1 MKETLTRTYPDG
13 TRATYR
19 LEPGSPH
26 AAALLTPQKPWKI
39 KRPKDKRQYPQ
50 YAPGI
55 DSTADYVRRYFA
67 LNAGGRHGSPCAYGS
82 HLDHMTLY
90 APLPAA
96 PAAVYTGVDSVE
108 TVEGGAE

>member
-1 MKETLTRTYPDG
+1 MKETLIRNYPDG

-26 AAALLTPQKPWKI
+26 AGALLTTQKPWKI

-67 LNAGGRHGSPCAYGS
+67 LNADSRARGGVCAYGS
-82 HLDHMTLY
+82 HLDHLALY
-90 APLPAA
+90 VPLPAA
-96 PAAVYTGVDSVE
+96 PAAVCSIFCTAASL
-108 TVEGGAE
+108 